1 MGREQWLH
9 MWASACTTR
18 DDPYCVASRSSWHG
32 HPLKRGKGARP
43 LPFHVCLMCACS
55 NGEEWDGRVVRH
67 NDSATTE
74 RAWPVVTRVVSGS
87 FALCAHADA
96 HNCSP
101 HPLQGRER
109 GLKERVKGLPGAE
122 GEEPSATVRVGQ
134 RSSDETLT
142 GECLL
147 PETLHTP
154 LSAGAKPYS
163 IGHTCNLNR
172 IACCTQGTSEHPPPK
187 LTSKLLWLATL
198 YTCARRSRRRT
209 PFSCSTVR

>member
-1 MGREQWLH
+1 
-9 MWASACTTR
+9 
-18 DDPYCVASRSSWHG
+18 
-32 HPLKRGKGARP
+32 
-43 LPFHVCLMCACS
+43 MCACS
-55 NGEEWDGRVVRH
+55 NGGEWDGRGVGRVVRH
-67 NDSATTE
+67 NDSATSE

-109 GLKERVKGLPGAE
+109 GLKERVKGLLGAE

-147 PETLHTP
+147 PETLDAS
-154 LSAGAKPYS
+154 LSAGAKPY
-163 IGHTCNLNR
+163 L
-172 IACCTQGTSEHPPPK
+172 
-187 LTSKLLWLATL
+187 
-198 YTCARRSRRRT
+198 
-209 PFSCSTVR
+209 